1 MVAVEQ
7 NIALTPAAPVTWEPR
22 VAASPRVNTV
32 DMLLVLR
39 GLACLMVVAAH
50 AWEGQPE
57 MLPHLLWIGGYDATW
72 LIRSSGN
79 AGVWIFF
86 TLSGYLMGKA
96 FWSQRYETTW
106 RGALNFYRNRF
117 LRICPL
123 YFFSLLLMV
132 LLIPRALVGEGWK
145 IFQLLTFTNRA
156 NNLDN
161 ALWSLSTEVQFYLLV
176 PLLAWAVFPRLTSR
190 RRVLL
195 AAAIALILPIG
206 YSMLITAREKGLAV
220 FWLWWNDIYSPLTF
234 NIAIFALGFLLN
246 AWLTHHRKAH
256 LPLSLPS
263 WALALVMAGVYVVA
277 CYSMKL
283 VVNVTGGMSL
293 MSPVLFFWPLPT
305 VALTLLAIFLCEQRD
320 YRHKRERFTLDTC
333 RRNPWRALEWMGLLS
348 YGVYIFHFLVVKT
361 VWTYL
366 PAHVALWPRICWCFF
381 IPCIGS
387 IILAS
392 VTYLAIERPV
402 ENLKRFG

>member
-7 NIALTPAAPVTWEPR
+7 NIALPLTVPATRDPR
-22 VAASPRVNTV
+22 VKPSERVNTV
-32 DMLLVLR
+32 DVLLVLR

-50 AWEGQPE
+50 AWEGQQE
-57 MLPHLLWIGGYDATW
+57 MLPHLLWIGNYDATW

-96 FWSQRYETTW
+96 FWSQRYDTTW
-106 RGALNFYRNRF
+106 HGALNFYWNRF

-123 YFFSLLLMV
+123 YYFSLLLMV
-132 LLIPRALVGEGWK
+132 LMIPGALIGNGWK
-145 IFQLLTFTNRA
+145 IFQLLTFTNRT
-156 NNLDN
+156 NNIDG

-176 PLLAWAVFPRLTSR
+176 PLLAWAIFPRLTSR
-190 RRVLL
+190 ARVLFF
-195 AAAIALILPIG
+195 AAMAVLLPIG
-206 YSMLITAREKGLAV
+206 YTMLIAARERGLLT
-220 FWLWWNDIYSPLTF
+220 FWLWWNDIYTPLTY
-234 NIAIFALGFLLN
+234 NIAIFFLGFLLN
-246 AWLTHHRKAH
+246 PWLTHYRKTH
-256 LPLSLPS
+256 PPLRLPA
-263 WALALVMAGVYVVA
+263 WVLALVMTGVYVVA

-283 VVNVTGGMSL
+283 VVDITGGMSV

-305 VALTLLAIFLCEQRD
+305 VAMTLLAIFLCEQRD
-320 YRHKRERFTLDTC
+320 YRLKRERFSLTAC
-333 RRNPWRALEWMGLLS
+333 RRNPWRSLEWMGLLS

-361 VWTYL
+361 VWSYL
-366 PAHVALWPRICWCFF
+366 PPHVALWPRILWCFF
-381 IPCIGS
+381 IPCLGS

-402 ENLKRFG
+402 ENMKRFG